1 MRRVVVVG
9 TVVGVHGLKGE
20 VKVAPANG
28 DPHRFRHLE
37 SVLISADASA
47 RAKGTAR
54 EAGGSPGP
62 RGNGNCMGTGN
73 ATGTD
78 SAFEEL
84 AIESQRAQAGKG
96 HAVLKLAGIDD
107 AEAAERLRG
116 EELFLAEDDLPPL
129 EEGEYYSFMLVGM
142 DCVDEDGRLLGK
154 VSEVLDRP
162 ANDVIVVEAADGGC
176 EYLIPAVED
185 YVVKVDIGARRLT
198 VRNRPGLR

>member
-1 MRRVVVVG
+1 VRRVVVVG

-62 RGNGNCMGTGN
+62 RGIG
-73 ATGTD
+73 TGTD

>member
-62 RGNGNCMGTGN
+62 RGIG
-73 ATGTD
+73 TGTD